1 MEWLTENKKPF
12 IEVAYFN
19 RCKYGNRIAGDVF
32 VSHRREEDDH
42 TVCVLADGLG
52 SGVKAGV
59 LATLTSTM
67 AMKFVSSD
75 MDIKQAAEIIT
86 STLPICSVRKI
97 GYSTFTIADIR
108 PDGVVHMI
116 EYDNPK
122 FVLIR
127 NSKLIQLDKTEIKF
141 NSKSNV
147 PATLYYSTF
156 KAQENEKLIIVSD
169 GVTQAGMGGLETPL
183 GWGDDGL
190 KDYVLEICQEDNNLS
205 ARSMSRR
212 IVDRAML
219 YDNSRCHDDTT
230 CAVINFRR
238 PRRTLVLT
246 GPPFDQELDS
256 QLAET
261 LDKYKGRK
269 LICGGTTA
277 NIVARELNR
286 EIEVDLSLMS
296 DDVPPASRM
305 DGIDLVTEGTITLN
319 KTLRLLEKG
328 DFLESSRPDAAEQLA
343 RFLLDSDIIEFMV
356 GTRIN
361 NAHQNPN
368 LPVELDIRRNLI
380 RQLVKVLKI
389 KYMKQSIYKLI

>member
-1 MEWLTENKKPF
+1 MEWLSDNKKPF
-12 IEVAYFN
+12 IEVAYYN

-59 LATLTSTM
+59 LATLTATM

-86 STLPICSVRKI
+86 STLPVCSVRKI

-127 NSKLIQLDKTEIKF
+127 GNRLVELDKTEIKF

-147 PATLYYSTF
+147 PGRLYYSTF

-169 GVTQAGMGGLETPL
+169 GVTQAGMGGHNTPL
-183 GWGDDGL
+183 GWGDDAL
-190 KDYVLEICQEDNNLS
+190 KNYVLEVCKEEKDIS
-205 ARSMSRR
+205 ARKLCRKV
-212 IVDRAML
+212 VDQAVMI
-219 YDNSRCHDDTT
+219 DNSRCHDDTT
-230 CAVINFRR
+230 CAVINFRK
-238 PRRTLVLT
+238 PRRTLVVT
-246 GPPFDQELDS
+246 GPPFDQELDR
-256 QLAET
+256 QLVET
-261 LDKYKGRK
+261 LEKYKGRK

-286 EIEVDLSLMS
+286 EIDVDLSLMS

-305 DGIDLVTEGTITLN
+305 KGIDLVTEGTITLN
-319 KTLRLLEKG
+319 KALRLLEKD
-328 DFLESSRPDAAEQLA
+328 DFFESSRPDAAEQLA
-343 RFLLDSDIIEFMV
+343 RYLLDSDIIDFMV

-389 KYMKQSIYKLI
+389 KYMKQSNYKLI